1 MSQQPNSVTS
11 VPGDV
16 PPRVPKRHNGLR
28 AVVSAVVI
36 LALSAVGI
44 LYGQRVIDHVEASNF
59 HPTTQIAA
67 ITTRIGLT
75 DRGHDVFYATSP
87 LVEAKAEFNNN
98 CKSEER
104 TAAILGCYYRD
115 RIYLYNI
122 DNAKLDGTLEVTAA
136 HEMLHA
142 AYQRLNWFERQKVD
156 ILITAQYTK
165 VKDDAGL
172 KEIMQYYSK
181 AEPGAEVN
189 ELHSILGTTIAVL
202 DPELERY
209 YGQYFTDRAQVV
221 KLNAA
226 YNKVFGELKQKANVL
241 EANIKAHGPS
251 ITADLASYET
261 DRQQLE
267 SDIASFNQEAA
278 SGSFRTQGSF
288 NTARAALIN
297 RADAL
302 NARRDEINAR
312 VETYNA
318 EVAALN
324 ALAVQANDLYKSING
339 AESAGS
345 V

>member
-1 MSQQPNSVTS
+1 MTS
-11 VPGDV
+11 LSGDV
-16 PPRVPKRHNGLR
+16 PPRSPRRHNALR

-36 LALSAVGI
+36 LALSVAGI
-44 LYGQRVIDHVEASNF
+44 LYGQRVVDHVKASNF
-59 HPTTQIAA
+59 HPTAQIAA
-67 ITTRIGLT
+67 IATRIGLT
-75 DRGHDVFYATSP
+75 DQGRDVFYATSP

-98 CKSEER
+98 CQSQER

-156 ILITAQYTK
+156 SLITAQYAK

-189 ELHSILGTTIAVL
+189 ELHSILGTTIAAL

-209 YGQYFTDRAQVV
+209 YGRYFTDRAQVV

-226 YNKVFGELKQKANVL
+226 YNKVFGELKQKANAL
-241 EANIKAHGPS
+241 EANIKAHGPG
-251 ITADLASYET
+251 IAADLASYET

-288 NTARAALIN
+288 NAARAALIS

-302 NARRDEINAR
+302 NARRDAINIR
-312 VETYNA
+312 VEAYNA
-318 EVAALN
+318 DIAALN
-324 ALAVQANDLYKSING
+324 TLAVQASDLYKSING